1 MGFIFSLLSLDCFSK
16 EIVVIEDLL

>member
-1 MGFIFSLLSLDCFSK
+1 MGFIFSLLSLDGFSK